1 MPLAIRM
8 VNLMLA
14 SIMQPFNWKLQK
26 GMTPENLDMEEQF
39 EVITLRKA
47 IPVVAV
53 PRVMGKDP
61 NTLKGFRNSELKV
74 GNPNFCLWHD
84 APTLQWPTRNFQ
96 LGPGKSP

>member
-1 MPLAIRM
+1 
-8 VNLMLA
+8 MLA

-53 PRVMGKDP
+53 PR
-61 NTLKGFRNSELKV
+61 
-74 GNPNFCLWHD
+74 
-84 APTLQWPTRNFQ
+84 
-96 LGPGKSP
+96 